1 MGLERFLKAQES
13 NYENALKEIKEGH
26 KRSHWIWYIFPQIQ
40 GLGYSRMSQYYAIKD
55 REEAKA
61 YIDHPILSQRL
72 AEISGELLLLPTND
86 ARDVMGYPDD
96 VKLKSCM
103 TLFSLVTNNP
113 VFQRVLDKYFD
124 GEKDKFTV
132 DAINRES

>member
-1 MGLERFLKAQES
+1 
-13 NYENALKEIKEGH
+13 
-26 KRSHWIWYIFPQIQ
+26 
-40 GLGYSRMSQYYAIKD
+40 MSQYYAIKD

-61 YIDHPILSQRL
+61 YIDHPILGGRL
-72 AEISGELLLLPTND
+72 AEISGELLLLPTNE

-132 DAINRES
+132 DAISRES